1 QEDRIS
7 QQQRSLYYR
16 VGVQSCWAA
25 DRSRA
30 HNCITKGTRKP
41 RLGPHITGATWE
53 LGRNPKT
60 HRSRLAPE
68 GTPRQ
73 RDPLHLLQQLG
84 GELFIWSKG
93 EYESTQQAMGN
104 KCLMQAS
111 KKGCCFCN

>member
-1 QEDRIS
+1 PVNRYQSQETVLVSQEDRIS

-30 HNCITKGTRKP
+30 HNCITKGKRKP
-41 RLGPHITGATWE
+41 RLGPNITGATWE

-60 HRSRLAPE
+60 HRIRLAP
-68 GTPRQ
+68 GRTPRQ

-84 GELFIWSKG
+84 GIIYIEQG
-93 EYESTQQAMGN
+93 
-104 KCLMQAS
+104 
-111 KKGCCFCN
+111 